1 MEYQDA
7 LAQSPS
13 RSAVVETDAG
23 RLRVTGEE
31 PQVFLHFTPKLA
43 DTGLLNDAG
52 STVHEYSTF
61 QAATDAATSE
71 YGADGSRWLPVE
83 HSHAL
88 RSTTHTPAVEGRH
101 LTSDHDE

>member
-1 MEYQDA
+1 MEYKDA

-43 DTGLLNDAG
+43 DTGLLNVAG
-52 STVHEYSTF
+52 STVHEYATH
-61 QAATDAATSE
+61 QAAMDAATAE
-71 YGADGSRWLPVE
+71 YGANASEWLPVE
-83 HSHAL
+83 QSL
-88 RSTTHTPAVEGRH
+88 SPESTTHTPAVEGRH
-101 LTSDHDE
+101 LSSDHKT